1 MRFHARAARFLAPLA
16 ALLFVTVPAVQARE
30 ANSHA
35 ATPVS
40 GAAAALPAPTTL
52 KPEDPWLYR
61 GGDIPADP
69 DWHFGELPNGLR
81 YAVRTNRV
89 PGQQVSIRIG
99 IDAGSLNET
108 DEERGYAHLIEHL
121 AFRESKYLA
130 NGQAIPTWQRLGARL
145 GADTNATTSPTQTVY
160 QLDLPNAD
168 TAKLDETIKLLS
180 GMIREP
186 ALSSD
191 NVRVELPIVLA
202 EKRERAGPGMRF
214 AEATSE
220 LFYAGQPLARRAPGG
235 NDEVLLATTDKKLRA
250 FHDRWYRPENTV
262 IAIVGDGNY
271 EDFAA
276 LIERWFAD
284 WSPPGKPVPG
294 PDLGKPTAP
303 AGADPANPVGEVRV
317 MVEPTLPRGVLLG
330 IMRPWEKPVDNLEYN
345 RLLTLDRVAQAIVN
359 RRLEQRARAG
369 GSFVLANVD
378 RQEVSR
384 SANATFV
391 NITPLG
397 ADWKPA
403 LREVREVIADA
414 VAHPPSQE
422 DIDRELAE
430 MEIGIVNYHEQRVNQ
445 PGAGLADDLMSAVD
459 IREAVASP
467 ATFLEVFQGMRDRF
481 TPEAVLDHTRGLF
494 KGVVTRGFLLVND
507 ASEGSEAELK
517 RAMLEPVD
525 PAKAARVAASDIS
538 FATLPPVG
546 TPAEPVEKKALGIRE
561 IQQLDYANGVHALI
575 WRTENEP
582 GRVSVKV
589 RFGSGFRAFAPEDAP
604 YISLGES
611 ALVALGQGSL
621 GADELDAVST
631 GRKLGFQFAI
641 DDGAFRFDADTR
653 KEDLSDQLYLFAS
666 KLAMPRWDERP
677 LERAKALAIIGYD
690 SLDAE
695 PMGVLTRD
703 LDYLIDNRDA
713 RFATPTPDQ
722 VRQTTAEGFRKVW
735 EPLLAQGPVEVM
747 VFGDIDPAATEE
759 ALNRTF
765 GALPQRKPI
774 PAEALTRGVEFAP
787 PSENPVVLHHRGDT
801 NQAAA
806 VVAWDTGGGAKG
818 IPLSR
823 ELELLS
829 EIFSNRLLDELRERE
844 GASYT
849 PYVTSNWPADV
860 ETGGRVLAIG
870 QMTPE
875 MVPQFFEVTD
885 KIAQDLTTEG
895 PTQDEIDRVT
905 EPYLQLLNRIV
916 SGHRF
921 WMGLVEGST
930 TEPERLD
937 AISTLLGD
945 YTRTTPERMRE
956 LATIYL
962 PANQS
967 FRVAV
972 IPQGQELARR
982 SPGGAAG
989 TGATMTEAGAGSR

>member
-1 MRFHARAARFLAPLA
+1 MRFHARAARFLAPLV
-16 ALLFVTVPAVQARE
+16 ALLFVTVPAAQARE

-35 ATPVS
+35 ATPAS
-40 GAAAALPAPTTL
+40 GVAASLPAPTTL
-52 KPEDPWLYR
+52 QPEDPWLYR
-61 GGDIPADP
+61 GGDIPPDP
-69 DWHFGELPNGLR
+69 DWHFGQLSNGLR

-108 DEERGYAHLIEHL
+108 GEERGYAHLIEHL

-168 TAKLDETIKLLS
+168 MVKLDETVKLLS

-186 ALSSD
+186 ALSTD
-191 NVRVELPIVLA
+191 NIRVELPIVLA
-202 EKRERAGPGMRF
+202 EKREQAGPGMRF
-214 AEATSE
+214 VEATSE
-220 LFYAGQPLARRAPGG
+220 LFYAGQPLARGTPGG
-235 NDEVLLATTDKKLRA
+235 DDDVLRAATDKKLRA

-294 PDLGKPTAP
+294 PDLGRPVAP
-303 AGADPANPVGEVRV
+303 PGADPANPVGEVRV
-317 MVEPTLPRGVLLG
+317 MVEPTLPRGILLG

-369 GSFVLANVD
+369 GSYVLADVD
-378 RQEVSR
+378 RREVSR
-384 SANATFV
+384 SANATFI

-397 ADWKPA
+397 TDWKPA

-414 VAHPPSQE
+414 VAHPPSRE
-422 DIDRELAE
+422 EIDRELAE
-430 MEIGIVNYHEQRVNQ
+430 MEIGIVNYYEQRINQ
-445 PGAGLADDLMSAVD
+445 PGAGLADDLMAAVD

-481 TPEAVLDHTRGLF
+481 TPEAVHDHTRGLF
-494 KGVVTRGFLLVND
+494 KGVVTRAFLLVND
-507 ASEGSEAELK
+507 ASEGSEADLR

-525 PAKAARVAASDIS
+525 PANAARVAASEIS
-538 FATLPPVG
+538 FATLPAIG
-546 TPAEPVEKKALGIRE
+546 TPTEPVNRKPLGIRE
-561 IQQLDYANGVHALI
+561 IEQLDYSNGVHALI

-589 RFGSGFRAFAPEDAP
+589 RFGSGLRAFSKEDAP
-604 YISLGES
+604 YISLGQS
-611 ALVALGQGSL
+611 ALVASGQGPL

-631 GRKLGFQFAI
+631 GRKLGYDFSI
-641 DDGAFRFDADTR
+641 DDGAFRLEADTR
-653 KEDLSDQLYLFAS
+653 KEDLPDQLYLFAS

-703 LDYLIDNRDA
+703 LDYLIDNRDP
-713 RFATPTPDQ
+713 RFATPGPEQ
-722 VRQTTAEGFRKVW
+722 IRQTTADGFRTVW

-747 VFGDIDPAATEE
+747 VFGDIDPAATEA

-765 GALPQRKPI
+765 GALPPREPI
-774 PAEALTRGVEFAP
+774 PAEALARGVEFSP
-787 PSENPVVLHHRGDT
+787 PTDDPVVLHHRGDA

-806 VVAWDTGGGAKG
+806 VVAWETGGGASG

-849 PYVTSNWPADV
+849 PYVTSNWPSDV
-860 ETGGRVLAIG
+860 DTGGRVLAIG
-870 QMTPE
+870 QMTPDV
-875 MVPQFFEVTD
+875 VPQFFEVTD
-885 KIAQDLTTEG
+885 AIVRDLASAG

-930 TEPERLD
+930 SEPERL
-937 AISTLLGD
+937 ASISTLLGD

-956 LATIYL
+956 LARIYL
-962 PANQS
+962 QS
-967 FRVAV
+967 DQGFRIAV

-982 SPGGAAG
+982 ESA
-989 TGATMTEAGAGSR
+989 TGDATQVGRTEAVAGSR